1 MRPTE
6 HSPIIDAILDYYADK
21 HSIKET
27 AEKFGVSIE
36 RVKYLAKREGVHNNR
51 SAKEVCTIN
60 GAKGAKYLQEQN
72 KIQKQEA
79 ETKLAIRCLEHGFGY
94 IGGYDG
100 KGSQATFTHLACGS
114 TFNRRSDH
122 FDKYGWKCPVCEE
135 QKRKTEREEAE
146 RLKEAERIA
155 RQEEIERK
163 RNEKREAEEAI
174 LNAVHS
180 CSVCGKSYTI
190 RDYMK
195 STGMTYRRDS
205 GFCSAEC
212 RDLRHEEL
220 DKQNRKK
227 NGKTYNHIRRVR
239 KFGGQYDRGI
249 TVQKAVARFGLTC
262 ALCGENCDWNDR
274 SWSQYC
280 GPKYPSIDH
289 IIPLSKGGSHT
300 WSNVQVAHIICN
312 SRKETSILA

>member
-51 SAKEVCTIN
+51 TAKEVCTIN
-60 GAKGAKYLQEQN
+60 GAKGAKYLREQN
-72 KIQKQEA
+72 RIQKQEA

-100 KGSQATFTHLACGS
+100 KGSQVAFTHLACGS
-114 TFNRRSDH
+114 TFNRRSEH
-122 FDKYGWKCPVCEE
+122 FDRYGWKCPVCEE
-135 QKRKTEREEAE
+135 NKRKAEQEEAK
-146 RLKEAERIA
+146 RLKEAEWKA
-155 RQEEIERK
+155 TQEEWKRK
-163 RNEKREAEEAI
+163 KEEKQKAEETILDAI
-174 LNAVHS
+174 HS

-190 RDYMK
+190 RDYMQ
-195 STGMTYRRDS
+195 STGMSYRRDS

-212 RDLRHEEL
+212 RDIQKKIIKKKYKTNGSHTHRA
-220 DKQNRKK
+220 RKY
-227 NGKTYNHIRRVR
+227 GVEWE
-239 KFGGQYDRGI
+239 RGI
-249 TVQKAVARFGLTC
+249 TLRSAVNRFGLIC
-262 ALCGENCDWNDR
+262 ALCGEPCDWNDR
-274 SWSQYC
+274 SWTKYF

-289 IIPLSKGGSHT
+289 IIPLSKGGTHT
-300 WSNVQVAHIICN
+300 WNNVQVAHIICN
-312 SRKETSILA
+312 DLKETSILA